1 MSTLSNELV
10 QRMFREYYEECLL
23 EKCAPREL
31 EKREFGALLF
41 KERLMI
47 RHKAFTSMGGVRDFL
62 CSMIPSDVYYSSAY
76 YEQPSALDMSAK
88 GWLGADLIFDIDAD
102 HIHTQCEKIHDEWT
116 CGECGFSGKGL
127 TPDQCPVCGGQKFQ
141 AKTWLCEDCI
151 ESAKN
156 ETAKLLD
163 MLQNDF
169 GFSEKEVHVFF
180 SGHRGYHVHVET
192 REVKTFDSIARKEIV
207 DYISGIGL
215 NLGFRDSTPKKLNK
229 ANSPTIPSPDDLGWR
244 GRVAKGVH
252 DFILYASPEDYKKI
266 GLRKNV
272 IETII
277 QNKNLIL
284 RSMGHAEP
292 SHVVKGLGPETWRKL
307 IKHSAESLSAKID
320 TVVTT
325 DIHRLIRLP
334 GTLHSKTGFKKVEFS
349 TSHLEDFD
357 PLKSAVAFRNGAVT
371 IFVSDVPEFRIGDK
385 TFGPYHNQ
393 KIELPTAAALLLICK
408 KRAEVVEQDV

>member
-10 QRMFREYYEECLL
+10 QRMFAEYYEECLL

-62 CSMIPSDVYYSSAY
+62 CSMIPSDVYYSGAY

-116 CGECGFSGKGL
+116 CGECGFGGKGL

-141 AKTWLCEDCI
+141 AKTWLCEGCI

-169 GFSEKEVHVFF
+169 GF
-180 SGHRGYHVHVET
+180 
-192 REVKTFDSIARKEIV
+192 
-207 DYISGIGL
+207 
-215 NLGFRDSTPKKLNK
+215 
-229 ANSPTIPSPDDLGWR
+229 
-244 GRVAKGVH
+244 
-252 DFILYASPEDYKKI
+252 
-266 GLRKNV
+266 
-272 IETII
+272 
-277 QNKNLIL
+277 
-284 RSMGHAEP
+284 
-292 SHVVKGLGPETWRKL
+292 
-307 IKHSAESLSAKID
+307 
-320 TVVTT
+320 
-325 DIHRLIRLP
+325 
-334 GTLHSKTGFKKVEFS
+334 
-349 TSHLEDFD
+349 
-357 PLKSAVAFRNGAVT
+357 
-371 IFVSDVPEFRIGDK
+371 
-385 TFGPYHNQ
+385 
-393 KIELPTAAALLLICK
+393 
-408 KRAEVVEQDV
+408 